1 MSIVFV
7 LIVCALV
14 LFAAKKIHHLYVM
27 DRMVAAL
34 PSPQSKPVI
43 GHLSHFLVPKAIDFY
58 RKILDSSFEFDQ
70 TIKLWIGPIL
80 AVIIQDKDHIQAV
93 LECVD
98 KPIIYESLPVFSHN
112 GLVTSKGD

>member
-1 MSIVFV
+1 
-7 LIVCALV
+7 
-14 LFAAKKIHHLYVM
+14 
-27 DRMVAAL
+27 MVAAL

-112 GLVTSKGD
+112 GLVTSKGDWSGNGIFKLNFHTKIVCNFRNGLA